1 MTLRV
6 SRRLLTAV
14 GCVAALTL
22 VAGCAAERDLMP
34 EPTSTPAYAPD
45 YEEPAAYDLAPLTGE
60 QVEVGSLDHP
70 SLAAKIDNNIRAR
83 PQVGLGRADIVYE
96 ILVEGGATRH
106 IAVWHS
112 DVPEEVGPIRSV
124 RPVDPDIVS
133 PLGGI
138 FAYSGGQFRFVV
150 AMQNAPVYNAIHGQ
164 SDTADTI
171 FRGDNAPAPH
181 NVIVRAPQIIAEQ
194 SALSAPPQ
202 FFPFSDSIAAA
213 TATKEGSATARIG
226 LRFSAGN
233 TPAWTWDA
241 ESERWLRLMHGGD
254 IDRDASGDQLSA
266 VNVVTLRVPVQVI
279 QSIPTVDLQGSG
291 EAWVSTGG
299 ATVRAT
305 WSKNGLTGV
314 IRLLDEDGVAV
325 RLAPGNTWVELVP
338 LAGNVTFVA
347 P

>member
-1 MTLRV
+1 MRLRAT
-6 SRRLLTAV
+6 RRLSTVAGIVAV
-14 GCVAALTL
+14 LAIS
-22 VAGCAAERDLMP
+22 AGCAAPRDLAP
-34 EPTSTPAYAPD
+34 VPTATPVYSPD
-45 YEEPAAYDLAPLTGE
+45 YEEPAAYALAPLTGE
-60 QVEVGSLDHP
+60 QVEVGALDHP
-70 SLAAKIDNNIRAR
+70 SIAAKIDNNIRAR
-83 PQVGLGRADIVYE
+83 PQVGLGRADLVYE

-112 DVPEEVGPIRSV
+112 DVPDEVGPIRSV
-124 RPVDPDIVS
+124 RPVDPDVVS

-171 FRGDNAPAPH
+171 YRGNNAPAPH
-181 NVIVRAPQIIAEQ
+181 NVIVRAPQIIAQQ
-194 SALSAPPQ
+194 SALDAPPQ
-202 FFPFSDSIAAA
+202 MFPFADSVAAA
-213 TATKEGSATARIG
+213 TATKEGSPTARIA

-241 ESERWLRLMHGGD
+241 EGQRWLRLMHGGD
-254 IDRDASGDQLSA
+254 IDRDSSGEQLSA

-279 QSIPTVDLQGSG
+279 QQIPTVDLQGSG

-305 WSKNGLTGV
+305 WSKSGLTGA
-314 IRLLDEDGVAV
+314 IRLLDEEGVAV
-325 RLAPGNTWVELVP
+325 RLAPGNTWIELVP
-338 LAGNVTFVA
+338 LAGDVSFVA